1 MNEFIV
7 SVNGKKLVVT
17 ILPDGRVDVNG
28 RIIEASFTKVS
39 PHSYILRFENI
50 VFEVSLNQKNQF
62 RTNFLLDGLYYD
74 TVVLTR
80 LQEIALEEQ
89 SVKHKTKHHTE
100 LKAPMPGLLV
110 KIKKQ
115 VGQSIERG
123 ETILILEAMKM
134 ENDLHSP
141 SSGIIK
147 QINFNE
153 GDTVEKD
160 AIIVIIE

>member
-7 SVNGKKLVVT
+7 SVNGKKMAVT
-17 ILPDGRVDVNG
+17 ILPDGRVDING

-39 PHSYILRFENI
+39 QHSYILRFENI
-50 VFEVSLNQKNQF
+50 VFEVSLNQKYQF
-62 RTNFLLDGLYYD
+62 KTNFLFDGLYYD
-74 TVVLTR
+74 TVVLTK
-80 LQEIALEEQ
+80 LQEIALEQQTE
-89 SVKHKTKHHTE
+89 KYKTKHHAE

-110 KIKKQ
+110 KIKKE
-115 VGQSIERG
+115 VGQNVERG
-123 ETILILEAMKM
+123 ETILILEALKM

-147 QINFNE
+147 QINYKE

-160 AIIVIIE
+160 TVIVIIE